1 MRGVRCMRQRTGVAV
16 KACRRGA
23 AKEAQFRNGARA
35 TVVPEKKPKP
45 AEETIRLLAEGRT
58 RDEIAKIRGRQR
70 ATVVSMVAD
79 LVEQGDLQ
87 FQPGLVDYEKQVSI
101 EAACAR
107 LGLERLK
114 PLKEALPPEIT
125 FEEIRLVVARLRR
138 QQKHQ

>member
-1 MRGVRCMRQRTGVAV
+1 LSFYGVEITG
-16 KACRRGA
+16 R
-23 AKEAQFRNGARA
+23 AKI
-35 TVVPEKKPKP
+35 
-45 AEETIRLLAEGRT
+45 AE
-58 RDEIAKIRGRQR
+58 IRGRQR